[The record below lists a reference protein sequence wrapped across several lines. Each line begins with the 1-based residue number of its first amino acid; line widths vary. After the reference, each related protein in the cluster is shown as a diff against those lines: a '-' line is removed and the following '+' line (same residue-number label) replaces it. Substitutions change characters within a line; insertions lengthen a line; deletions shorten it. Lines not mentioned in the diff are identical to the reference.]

1 MIEFALGVIV
11 TTIIVTLFWSFTGVI
26 YLKAKVNAIT
36 DELKDKQ
43 HANSNFHRD
52 IYNIIDEVENRFDR
66 RLVEFE
72 SKLTE
77 LDGKKSK

>member
-1 MIEFALGVIV
+1 MIEFALG
-11 TTIIVTLFWSFTGVI
+11 
-26 YLKAKVNAIT
+26 AI
-36 DELKDKQ
+36 DKQ

-66 RLVEFE
+66 KLVEFE
-72 SKLTE
+72 RKLTE

>member
-1 MIEFALGVIV
+1 MIEFALGAIV
-11 TTIIVTLFWSFTGVI
+11 TTIIVTLFWSFIGVI
-26 YLKAKVNAIT
+26 YLKAKVSAIT

>member
-1 MIEFALGVIV
+1 MIEFALGAIV
-11 TTIIVTLFWSFTGVI
+11 TTIIVTLVWSFTGVI

>member
-1 MIEFALGVIV
+1 MIEFALGAIV
-11 TTIIVTLFWSFTGVI
+11 TTIIVTLFWSFIGVI

-72 SKLTE
+72 SKLAE

>member
-1 MIEFALGVIV
+1 MIEFTLGAIA
-11 TTIIVTLFWSFTGVI
+11 TTFILTLIWLAIGVI
-26 YLKAKVNAIT
+26 YLKKKVDSFT
-36 DELKDKQ
+36 DELKDRR
-43 HANSNFHRD
+43 HAESNFHRD

-66 RLVEFE
+66 KLVEFE

>member
-1 MIEFALGVIV
+1 MIEFALGAIV
-11 TTIIVTLFWSFTGVI
+11 ATIIVTLFWSFTSVI

-66 RLVEFE
+66 KLVEFE

-77 LDGKKSK
+77 LEGKK

>member
-1 MIEFALGVIV
+1 MIEFALGAIV

-26 YLKAKVNAIT
+26 YLKSKVNAIT

-66 RLVEFE
+66 KLVEFE

>member
-1 MIEFALGVIV
+1 MIEFALGAIV

-66 RLVEFE
+66 KLVEFE

>member
-1 MIEFALGVIV
+1 MIEFALGAIV

-43 HANSNFHRD
+43 HTNSNFHRD

>member
-1 MIEFALGVIV
+1 MIEFALGAIV
-11 TTIIVTLFWSFTGVI
+11 TTIIVTLFWSFIGVI

>member
-1 MIEFALGVIV
+1 MIEFALGAIV

-66 RLVEFE
+66 MLVEFE

>member
-1 MIEFALGVIV
+1 MIEFALGAIV
-11 TTIIVTLFWSFTGVI
+11 TTIIVTLFWSFIGVI

-52 IYNIIDEVENRFDR
+52 IYSIIDEVENRFDR

>member
-1 MIEFALGVIV
+1 MIEFALGAIV

-36 DELKDKQ
+36 DELKDKE

-66 RLVEFE
+66 KLVEFE

>member
-1 MIEFALGVIV
+1 MIEFALGAIV

-36 DELKDKQ
+36 DDLKDKQ

>member
-1 MIEFALGVIV
+1 MIEFALGAIV
-11 TTIIVTLFWSFTGVI
+11 ATIIVTLFWSFTGVI
-26 YLKAKVNAIT
+26 YLKAKVNAII

>member
-1 MIEFALGVIV
+1 MIEFALGAIV
-11 TTIIVTLFWSFTGVI
+11 ATIIVTLFWSFTSVI

-66 RLVEFE
+66 KLVEFE

>member
-1 MIEFALGVIV
+1 MIEFALGAIV
-11 TTIIVTLFWSFTGVI
+11 TTIIVTLFWSFIGVI
-26 YLKAKVNAIT
+26 YLKAKVTAIT

>member
-1 MIEFALGVIV
+1 MIEFALGAIV

-52 IYNIIDEVENRFDR
+52 IDNIIDEVENRFDR

>member
-1 MIEFALGVIV
+1 MIEFALGAIV
-11 TTIIVTLFWSFTGVI
+11 TTIIVTLFWSFTSVI

-66 RLVEFE
+66 KLVEFE

>member
-1 MIEFALGVIV
+1 MIEFALGAIV

-72 SKLTE
+72 SKLSE

>member
-26 YLKAKVNAIT
+26 YLKSKVNAIT

>member
-26 YLKAKVNAIT
+26 YLKAKVNAII

>member
-1 MIEFALGVIV
+1 MIEFALGAIV
-11 TTIIVTLFWSFTGVI
+11 TTIIVTLFWLFTGVI
-26 YLKAKVNAIT
+26 YLKAKVTAIT

>member
-1 MIEFALGVIV
+1 MIEFALGAIV

-36 DELKDKQ
+36 DGLKDKQ

>member
-1 MIEFALGVIV
+1 MIEFALGAIV
-11 TTIIVTLFWSFTGVI
+11 TTIIVTLFWSFIGVI

-52 IYNIIDEVENRFDR
+52 IYNIIYEVENRFDR
-66 RLVEFE
+66 KLVEFE

>member
-1 MIEFALGVIV
+1 MIEFALGAIV
-11 TTIIVTLFWSFTGVI
+11 TTIIVTLFWSFIGVI
-26 YLKAKVNAIT
+26 YLKSKVNAIT

-66 RLVEFE
+66 KLVEFE

>member
-1 MIEFALGVIV
+1 MIEFALGAIV
-11 TTIIVTLFWSFTGVI
+11 TTIIVTLFWSFIGVI

-66 RLVEFE
+66 KLVEFE

>member
-1 MIEFALGVIV
+1 MIEFVLGAIV

>member
-1 MIEFALGVIV
+1 MIEFALGAIV

-26 YLKAKVNAIT
+26 YLKAKVTAIT

>member
-1 MIEFALGVIV
+1 MIEFALGAIV

>member
-1 MIEFALGVIV
+1 MIEFALGAIV

-52 IYNIIDEVENRFDR
+52 IYQIMDEVENRFNKKI
-66 RLVEFE
+66 LEFE
-72 SKLTE
+72 SKLSE

>member
-1 MIEFALGVIV
+1 MIEFALGAIV

-36 DELKDKQ
+36 DDLKDKQ

-77 LDGKKSK
+77 LYGKKSK

>member
-1 MIEFALGVIV
+1 MIEFALGAIV

-52 IYNIIDEVENRFDR
+52 IYNIIDEIENRFDR
-66 RLVEFE
+66 KLVEFE

>member
-1 MIEFALGVIV
+1 MIEFALGAIV

-26 YLKAKVNAIT
+26 YLKSKVNTIT

>member
-1 MIEFALGVIV
+1 MIEFALGAIV

-26 YLKAKVNAIT
+26 YLKAKVSAIT

>member
-1 MIEFALGVIV
+1 MIEFVLGAIV
-11 TTIIVTLFWSFTGVI
+11 TTIIVTLCWSFIGVI

>member
-1 MIEFALGVIV
+1 MIEFALGAIV

-72 SKLTE
+72 NKLTE